1 LGARYSQRPSLF
13 LDDKSQ
19 FFRNPL
25 ESKSLRAV
33 YLDAEMRQP
42 DTADIALRD
51 EILDPLLHPFL
62 AQVAARS
69 VH

>member
-1 LGARYSQRPSLF
+1 M
-13 LDDKSQ
+13 
-19 FFRNPL
+19 
-25 ESKSLRAV
+25 